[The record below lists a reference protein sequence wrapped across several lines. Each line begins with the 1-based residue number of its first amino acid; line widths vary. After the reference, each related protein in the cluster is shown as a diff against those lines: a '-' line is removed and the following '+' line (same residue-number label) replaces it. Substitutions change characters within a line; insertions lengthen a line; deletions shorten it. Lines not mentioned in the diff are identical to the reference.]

1 MENNTLGFFIGIQN
15 LCISHNKTITS
26 LQWILGNLFLII
38 SSGLAIWFYYV
49 LRIEKTLKA
58 YKKGIISY
66 WIFSGIFFLVYN
78 TVSLSLPIDE
88 LEAMEE
94 VIRNKPELSEKV
106 INEIHQLKSLGN
118 DLH

>member
-1 MENNTLGFFIGIQN
+1 M
-15 LCISHNKTITS
+15 
-26 LQWILGNLFLII
+26 
-38 SSGLAIWFYYV
+38 
-49 LRIEKTLKA
+49 
-58 YKKGIISY
+58 
-66 WIFSGIFFLVYN
+66 
-78 TVSLSLPIDE
+78 PIDE